1 MRDNAIEANLKTKHL
16 ALKRNL
22 AEMGSVV
29 LALSG
34 GVDSTLLLAVGKEAL
49 SDRIVAAT
57 ARSPL
62 YPQSVVRRAV
72 ELTQQ
77 LDVEHVILDSNE
89 LDDPQFTSNPP
100 ERCYLCKLE
109 LYSRLDRLARERGV
123 ATVIDGT
130 QLDDTADYRPGM
142 WAAAEFGVRSPLLE
156 VGFIKEEVRVLSK
169 ELGLETWD
177 ITAGP
182 CLASR
187 VPCTEE
193 IAVFQSFSEVI
204 SEADSKFVVVDTAPT
219 GHTLLLL
226 DATGAYHRDILRHAK
241 NGKEVFTPLMRLQD
255 STWTKILIVTIPE
268 TTPVLEAAELQEDL
282 RRAGI
287 EPWAW
292 VINSSLTAASTRD
305 TLLAARARSEG
316 PRIEKVQQE
325 LSHRLAIVPWSPIE
339 PMGRA
344 RLYELS
350 HGRGLG

>member
-219 GHTLLLL
+219 GHTLSLIHISEPTRLGMISY
-226 DATGAYHRDILRHAK
+226 A
-241 NGKEVFTPLMRLQD
+241 VFCL
-255 STWTKILIVTIPE
+255 KKKKKK
-268 TTPVLEAAELQEDL
+268 
-282 RRAGI
+282 
-287 EPWAW
+287 
-292 VINSSLTAASTRD
+292 
-305 TLLAARARSEG
+305 
-316 PRIEKVQQE
+316 RI
-325 LSHRLAIVPWSPIE
+325 
-339 PMGRA
+339 
-344 RLYELS
+344 
-350 HGRGLG
+350 

>member
-109 LYSRLDRLARERGV
+109 LY
-123 ATVIDGT
+123 
-130 QLDDTADYRPGM
+130 
-142 WAAAEFGVRSPLLE
+142 
-156 VGFIKEEVRVLSK
+156 LS
-169 ELGLETWD
+169 L
-177 ITAGP
+177 IH
-182 CLASR
+182 
-187 VPCTEE
+187 
-193 IAVFQSFSEVI
+193 I
-204 SEADSKFVVVDTAPT
+204 SEPT
-219 GHTLLLL
+219 
-226 DATGAYHRDILRHAK
+226 
-241 NGKEVFTPLMRLQD
+241 RLGMI
-255 STWTKILIVTIPE
+255 S
-268 TTPVLEAAELQEDL
+268 
-282 RRAGI
+282 
-287 EPWAW
+287 
-292 VINSSLTAASTRD
+292 
-305 TLLAARARSEG
+305 
-316 PRIEKVQQE
+316 
-325 LSHRLAIVPWSPIE
+325 
-339 PMGRA
+339 
-344 RLYELS
+344 
-350 HGRGLG
+350 